1 MTGWIAATAA
11 TALLGATAGPLLS
24 AQSSDWRTWDESQP
38 WVVELAQNAMFGD
51 GEGQIGVSVRD
62 VDETDLKGGKAAS
75 GVVIEDVQA
84 DSPAQK
90 AGFRAG
96 DVVVEFDGER
106 VRSMRQFIRLVQ
118 ESPSGRQIAT
128 VVMRDGQRVTLNV
141 QPREGGAFG
150 FKYFN
155 GLDNFKVQTLPKLAA
170 RPQLKM
176 FPERFEG
183 LIGVPGRLGITIDDL
198 SSQLAEYFGTKDG
211 VLVTSVNDNSNAS
224 KAGVKAG
231 DVITSLNGETITSAG
246 DLRTRSQRLDSG
258 EEFTIG
264 VIRDKRPMTLK
275 GKMEQPPAR
284 RRVSRAIL

>member
-11 TALLGATAGPLLS
+11 TALLGATAGPLLY
-24 AQSSDWRTWDESQP
+24 AQSSDSRTWDENLP
-38 WVVELAQNAMFGD
+38 LVVELAQNAMFGD

-75 GVVIEDVQA
+75 GVVIEEVQT

-155 GLDNFKVQTLPKLAA
+155 GLENFKVQTLPKLAA
-170 RPQLKM
+170 RPQFKM
-176 FPERFEG
+176 FPEGFEG
-183 LIGVPGRLGITIDDL
+183 LIGMPGRLGITIDDL

-211 VLVTSVNDNSNAS
+211 VLVTSVTDNSNAS
-224 KAGVKAG
+224 RAGVKAG
-231 DVITSLNGETITSAG
+231 DVITSLNGETITSAA
-246 DLRTRSQRLDSG
+246 DLRTRSQRLDGG
-258 EEFTIG
+258 EEFTVG

-275 GKMEQPPAR
+275 GKVEQPPAR